1 MNRNLILL
9 LFVLVFPANIF
20 AQYTELIKKHMATPN
35 PTGIQLGFW
44 ELNNKQPYTLE
55 LFGKRPTSRVG
66 FDAWKKMETN
76 QGVYDFSSVID
87 NYARAHNYGETVL
100 GAVNISFS
108 STITP
113 GKETIP
119 SFYPNV
125 ITDATTRQAAKNFLY
140 AYVQAMLTNIG
151 SLTLTIDYEIVS
163 NYKLY
168 SPGSQSRAALWA
180 AWYVEAAATARQA
193 ASDMGMSANLKLMPI
208 VNGNPFDPDSPIALG
223 VSQNQWLV
231 DVVNASDYLALD
243 TYQSD
248 SIYPNTSAQT
258 TFDIIQFWIDNFAGS
273 KQVLVT
279 ENGFNTVTEIYP
291 NITRAD
297 RGYKTTGTEADQAVF
312 YQNLFSQLGA
322 ANQPSGIFHNK
333 LRSYNMWCI
342 RDNTA
347 KPVTDEDRYFGL
359 VGIDASNNDYLKPA
373 VHVVQN
379 WYSALEADPFHT
391 PYNINFSGGID
402 LTSTL
407 LVGTAND
414 SVTFNN
420 GDDFE
425 FLRYTITGLPAA
437 TVYNLHINTL
447 NTGNVIVHINSKW
460 LFGASNTQFIIDVT
474 PYCLPGDTNIIDVY
488 CTSAKFP
495 FKQRV
500 QYLKLIPDNLTSVQ
514 SNIAVKS
521 NGDFVLDV
529 PYPNPS
535 QNDQIEI
542 SFTTSQPGNAT
553 IDIYNAQSICV
564 AKLLNE
570 NLTLPVKRKLSWN
583 THDLPEGLYY
593 IRMTQNNRQE
603 VKKIV
608 VCR

>member
-1 MNRNLILL
+1 MNRKYFLL
-9 LFVLVFPANIF
+9 LIVLVFPYKIF
-20 AQYTELIKKHMATPN
+20 GQYTELIKKHTATPN
-35 PTGIQLGFW
+35 STGIQLGFW

-66 FDAWKKMETN
+66 FDAWKKMETS

-151 SLTLTIDYEIVS
+151 SITLTIDYEIVS

-208 VNGNPFDPDSPIALG
+208 VNGNPFDTDSPISLG

-291 NITRAD
+291 NITRVD
-297 RGYKTTGTEADQAVF
+297 RNYKTTGTEADQAIF

-322 ANQPSGIFHNK
+322 ANQPAGIFHNK

-359 VGIDASNNDYLKPA
+359 VGIDANNNDYLKPA
-373 VHVVQN
+373 VPVVQT
-379 WYSALEADPFHT
+379 WYSALESDPFHS
-391 PYNINFSGGID
+391 PYYIDFNGGTN
-402 LTSTL
+402 LTVEL
-407 LVGTAND
+407 LAGTAND
-414 SVTFNN
+414 TVSYNN

-425 FLRYTITGLPAA
+425 FLRYTITDLPTA
-437 TVYNLHINTL
+437 TTYNLHINTL
-447 NTGNVIVHINSKW
+447 DSGNVIIHINNKW
-460 LFGASNTQFIIDVT
+460 LYQAYNTQFTLDVS

-500 QYLKLIPDNLTSVQ
+500 QYLKLIPENPTSAI
-514 SNIAVKS
+514 SNTGLAS
-521 NGDFVLDV
+521 NNNFILNV

-535 QNDQIEI
+535 KNNNIEI
-542 SFTTSQPGNAT
+542 SFNTFIAGTVVLEVF
-553 IDIYNAQSICV
+553 NAQSTCV

-570 NLTLPVKRKLSWN
+570 NLSLPSKRKLLWN
-583 THDLPEGLYY
+583 IADLPDGLYF
-593 IRMTQNNRQE
+593 IRMTFNNHQQT
-603 VKKIV
+603 KKFIV
-608 VCR
+608 IK